1 MGLSRVSASALDGI
15 EDAVRKR
22 ADELSYLVI
31 GAAIEVHRQLGP
43 GLLESAY
50 QQCLALEL
58 TAREIPFQREVAVPV
73 VYRGHSL
80 DCGYRLD
87 LLVGDALIIEV
98 KAVETALPI
107 HEAQLLTYMRLA
119 RKPVGLLMNFHS
131 TVLKDNIYRRVL

>member
-1 MGLSRVSASALDGI
+1 
-15 EDAVRKR
+15 
-22 ADELSYLVI
+22 
-31 GAAIEVHRQLGP
+31 
-43 GLLESAY
+43 LESAY
-50 QQCLALEL
+50 QQCLAFEL